1 MRHKWTVFIAVCVV
15 IALGVLPASRALAI
29 DPLSLLLSA
38 PWYGS
43 YVCNQGLTRMQLTLR
58 PQSGDDGSRVEA
70 AFVFSADPENPTVP
84 TGSFRLLGSLNRKD
98 HTLVL
103 KQDRWL
109 EQPVDPSYR
118 MVDME
123 GRIIIGE
130 AQAMIRGR
138 ITTYGCQD
146 FMLWQFFAA
155 PAAGR

>member
-1 MRHKWTVFIAVCVV
+1 MQRHRAVFIAVWMFL
-15 IALGVLPASRALAI
+15 ILEILPQSRVFAF

-58 PQSGDDGSRVEA
+58 PQPGDDGNRVEA
-70 AFVFSADPENPTVP
+70 AFVFSADPENPSVP
-84 TGSFRLLGSLNRKD
+84 TGAFRLLGSLNRKD
-98 HTLVL
+98 QTLVL
-103 KQDRWL
+103 KQDRWI

-123 GRIIIGE
+123 GHIIIGE

-155 PAAGR
+155 PATGR